1 MPDTLRPRD
10 AQDLSEIV
18 GGAAAAATPLEV
30 LGGGTLRALGRPVE
44 AERLLDLS
52 GFAGVSLY
60 EPDELV
66 LTDRPLQITFV
77 LWGLSA
83 VLVLYLAKFG

>member
-1 MPDTLRPRD
+1 MVAILMMRGLCDFCVFRFACFQTFLDQP
-10 AQDLSEIV
+10 V
-18 GGAAAAATPLEV
+18 G
-30 LGGGTLRALGRPVE
+30 
-44 AERLLDLS
+44 
-52 GFAGVSLY
+52 
-60 EPDELV
+60 ELV